1 MLNTFQKFKNI
12 KFHISRGKNKRGKRV
27 RSFNRFNFCNFCSF
41 CIATIVTLV
50 TIYTFATSVVFAGIA
65 GTKHDLSST
74 STGGGITATGA
85 SGVTQKCVFCHTPHS
100 SSKAG
105 PLWNHSFNQG
115 NIYTVLGQPAP
126 EESRVTWPGQP
137 NKGARLCLGC
147 HDGTVA
153 LGLLVNVPGSG
164 MGGTVDMTQ
173 TYMPCGPTDYN
184 CLGTDFVGALKHLN
198 SFGFGDH
205 MVSIEYDDGLVT
217 AKNTKCANGIPTQGL
232 VAPSTLTGVV
242 RLRPTDHNNTLGS
255 DTRMGVQ
262 CRTCHDPHD
271 DPGGNN
277 KFLVIGTPINQ
288 NPLCETC
295 HYDRLCP

>member
-1 MLNTFQKFKNI
+1 MLTKFQKCKKLQQGK
-12 KFHISRGKNKRGKRV
+12 KFQV
-27 RSFNRFNFCNFCSF
+27 VT
-41 CIATIVTLV
+41 IATILTIVTL
-50 TIYTFATSVVFAGIA
+50 ATSIVFAGIT

-105 PLWNHSFNQG
+105 PLWNHSLSAATYSVRDADWTALNPQDWRVS
-115 NIYTVLGQPAP
+115 NAIQPDG
-126 EESRVTWPGQP
+126 SS
-137 NKGARLCLGC
+137 KLCLGC

-198 SFGFGDH
+198 SFGYGDH

-217 AKNTKCANGIPTQGL
+217 AIDAKCASGISVQGL
-232 VAPSTLTGVV
+232 YAPSTLTGVV

-255 DTRMGVQ
+255 ETHMGVQ

-271 DPGGNN
+271 NTN
-277 KFLVIGTPINQ
+277 ERFLVIGTPANW

-295 HYDRLCP
+295 HYDRPCPP